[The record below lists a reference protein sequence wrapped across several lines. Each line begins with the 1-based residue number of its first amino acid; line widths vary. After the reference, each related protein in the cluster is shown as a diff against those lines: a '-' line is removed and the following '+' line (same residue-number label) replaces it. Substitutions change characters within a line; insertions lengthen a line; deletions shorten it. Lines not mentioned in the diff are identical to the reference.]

1 MVHSVEEVQ
10 KLTKEN
16 MDRVMKSVGVYSKG
30 FQALAVESADYSKKS
45 FEEGSA
51 AMEKL
56 LSAKSLDKAVEIQS
70 DYVKS
75 SYEAMVGQVTKMNEM
90 VADMAKE
97 GYAPY
102 EAFLGKVAK

>member
-1 MVHSVEEVQ
+1 MVNAMEDVQ
-10 KLTKEN
+10 KMTKEN
-16 MDRVMKSVGVYSKG
+16 MDRAMTSFGAFSKG
-30 FQALAVESADYSKKS
+30 FQALAVESADFSKKS

-56 LSAKSLDKAVEIQS
+56 LGAKSLDKAVEIQN

-75 SYEAMVGQVTKMNEM
+75 SYESAVGQFTKVGEM

-102 EAFLGKVAK
+102 EAFLGKAGK